1 MVGPDEIPF
10 GLQKDLLCSVS
21 GHFKRY
27 FDDAPDNVIEHVVRI
42 PETSAGVFGLAQNY
56 MYTQEVWPDDHSVP
70 TYDDLFALWQLGLK
84 YEIDGLCDKTLECM
98 QEVKQR
104 TRQIP
109 GATLVS
115 RVWKE
120 TEEGTPIRRLFLQWA
135 EEYFQSSDAPSDFAK
150 SLPQEFLCELVVEM
164 SAIGAGSNP
173 GSANSSAAP
182 QTASPGAAIAAL
194 EGSRKNVHYLTGADS
209 SEDDAL
215 RALKKQRQNP
225 LASDAASRPRVS
237 SGSQPGPG
245 RPPRKSLPIAGKKP
259 TVPRRLSGGGA
270 HRGNFSEAQKVEF
283 CADLLSRMLSG
294 PGKPLPPLTH
304 SDQSFSHMNPLGYWT
319 RLVKPFRTPVDP
331 VADGVPDY
339 LEKVKQ
345 PMDLLTIKA
354 KMDRRD
360 YETSDAFAADVR
372 LIVENCKSYWKKGD
386 QLFSEAER
394 FGKSF
399 EEKFA
404 EMGKWLAKMHAYEQ
418 G

>member
-1 MVGPDEIPF
+1 MIGPDEIPF

-42 PETSAGVFGLAQNY
+42 PETTAGVFGLAQNY
-56 MYTQEVWPDDHSVP
+56 MYTHEVWPDDHSVP

-237 SGSQPGPG
+237 SGGQPGPG

-259 TVPRRLSGGGA
+259 TVPRRPSAGGA
-270 HRGNFSEAQKVEF
+270 HRANFTEAQKVEF

-294 PGKPLPPLTH
+294 PGKALSPIALIRASLPNT
-304 SDQSFSHMNPLGYWT
+304 
-319 RLVKPFRTPVDP
+319 
-331 VADGVPDY
+331 
-339 LEKVKQ
+339 
-345 PMDLLTIKA
+345 
-354 KMDRRD
+354 
-360 YETSDAFAADVR
+360 
-372 LIVENCKSYWKKGD
+372 
-386 QLFSEAER
+386 
-394 FGKSF
+394 
-399 EEKFA
+399 
-404 EMGKWLAKMHAYEQ
+404 
-418 G
+418 